1 MVVDQS
7 EVWAVRGVL
16 CEKKESFL
24 CLFTFFSNPD
34 EPGLERIGERKKR
47 RLEQAEEKKN

>member
-16 CEKKESFL
+16 CEKKVFL
-24 CLFTFFSNPD
+24 VFVSFFSNPD
-34 EPGLERIGERKKR
+34 EPELERIGERKKR